1 MFLLAVADRA
11 GDGEAV
17 REAFSSLVAQHERD
31 LFLFLR
37 GMVGQPEQARDLL
50 QDTYSDAWRAIQRG
64 APPFVESGTDQER
77 RRWLFHAAYCRAVSA
92 LRHRRVITW
101 EPLDTAQ
108 FIPDAAVGDMAER
121 LVEQEIVRQALL
133 TLSRED
139 VASLVLTIVHG
150 FTAQESAEVIG
161 SSAGA
166 VAKRVSRAKQRLLAA
181 YLALSEEND
190 RS

>member
-1 MFLLAVADRA
+1 MLLLAVADRA
-11 GDGEAV
+11 GDGEV
-17 REAFSSLVAQHERD
+17 VQVAFSSLVAQHERD
-31 LFLFLR
+31 LLQFLR
-37 GMVGQPEQARDLL
+37 GMVGQPELAADLL

-64 APPFVESGTDQER
+64 APPFVESGAQQEQ

-108 FIPDAAVGDMAER
+108 FVPDAEVGDIAER

-139 VASLVLTIVHG
+139 VASLVLTVVHG
-150 FTAQESAEVIG
+150 FTAQESAQVIG
-161 SSAGA
+161 SSASA

-181 YLALSEEND
+181 YLALSGEND
-190 RS
+190 HS